1 MSQPDWACDLATKN
15 PESHFIEIMEA
26 PEDPDDFASK
36 AAIYC
41 NKYQKCYGGTGD
53 CINSVTPERLKN
65 RVRQHTTS
73 KKGKHKKKSHKKHHH
88 RGGKRSRRKK
98 RKSKRRKSRR
108 KKRTKKRRRRR
119 KSRK

>member
-15 PESHFIEIMEA
+15 PEKHLVDTQGA

-36 AAIYC
+36 AVLYC
-41 NKYQKCYGGTGD
+41 NKYGNCYGGTGD
-53 CINSVTPERLKN
+53 CINAVTPERLKN
-65 RVRQHTTS
+65 RVIQHTTS
-73 KKGKHKKKSHKKHHH
+73 KKEKNKKKSHKKHRRH
-88 RGGKRSRRKK
+88 GGKRSRRKK

-119 KSRK
+119 KKR